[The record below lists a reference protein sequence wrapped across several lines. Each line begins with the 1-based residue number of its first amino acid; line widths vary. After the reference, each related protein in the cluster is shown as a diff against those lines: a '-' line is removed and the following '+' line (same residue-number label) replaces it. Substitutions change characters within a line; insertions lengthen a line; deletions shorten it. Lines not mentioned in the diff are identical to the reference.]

1 MQQKNIFLMLALSGS
16 MLMMMLVSVLFF
28 VPTPLGLQ
36 ANITSIPPV
45 ATISQVANTGTT
57 EEVEDKYYTGREPDE
72 ILKTIQEYVKNND
85 PDTAKKL
92 YDELY
97 SSERKNDNNMGGEIV
112 GMTQ

>member
-28 VPTPLGLQ
+28 VPSPSGLQ
-36 ANITSIPPV
+36 ANISSIPIV
-45 ATISQVANTGTT
+45 ATISQAGDLSV
-57 EEVEDKYYTGREPDE
+57 EERTYYTGREPDE
-72 ILKTIQEYVKNND
+72 ILRTIQEYVANND

-97 SSERKNDNNMGGEIV
+97 ISERQTDNNMGGEIV
-112 GMTQ
+112 GMVQ